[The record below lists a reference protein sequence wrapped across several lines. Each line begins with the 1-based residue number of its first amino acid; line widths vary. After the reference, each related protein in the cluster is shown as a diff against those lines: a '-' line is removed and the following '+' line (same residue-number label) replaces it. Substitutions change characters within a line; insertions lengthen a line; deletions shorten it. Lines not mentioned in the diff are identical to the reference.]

1 MIEGKL
7 NKKRTLFSPVVLICT
22 VHYPWLYPKIE
33 AINVNID
40 ETAGGKL
47 AFLVVRS
54 EISGENRINFQL
66 CMFFQYLCSSRDV
79 ACKLHV
85 SEKEICRQK

>member
-66 CMFFQYLCSSRDV
+66 CSSRDV